1 MNTRKLLA
9 VIFTLIA
16 VLAVAGC
23 GGGAGMTST
32 EIMTAV
38 MEAAADIETVEFTAD
53 IEQEMLLKNGESFE
67 MNTYATMTGVLDQV
81 NQEMKMDIKTT
92 TEGLFGEGEAE
103 VMEMEQYI
111 VDDAIYTKT
120 DNPFTGSSWTKQTMP
135 EGYWAEAS
143 SLEQQFEM
151 LELADVNV
159 AGSGVVEGT
168 DCYELKINL
177 DLEYFG
183 EVMGQQAGL
192 EGLDEMMPDFED
204 MIKNLSIKIWVAK
217 DTFFPMKAETIMKMV
232 ITAEDMGEMAGEE
245 EGEMT
250 MDMETTVT
258 YRNYNQPVS
267 IVLPGEAQDAIEMPF
282 L

>member
-1 MNTRKLLA
+1 MNTRKLPA

-183 EVMGQQAGL
+183 EVMGNRQASKG
-192 EGLDEMMPDFED
+192 
-204 MIKNLSIKIWVAK
+204 W
-217 DTFFPMKAETIMKMV
+217 T
-232 ITAEDMGEMAGEE
+232 
-245 EGEMT
+245 
-250 MDMETTVT
+250 
-258 YRNYNQPVS
+258 R
-267 IVLPGEAQDAIEMPF
+267 
-282 L
+282 